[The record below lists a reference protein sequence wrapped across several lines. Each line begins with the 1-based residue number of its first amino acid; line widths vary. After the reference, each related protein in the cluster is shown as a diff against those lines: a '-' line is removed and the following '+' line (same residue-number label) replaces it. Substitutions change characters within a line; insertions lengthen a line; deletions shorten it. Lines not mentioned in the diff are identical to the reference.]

1 MRAQNCVSVREHPV
15 SFFFSIFF
23 LVSNKEKIQTIIP
36 TQLFEVQKSLTF
48 SRKVFEKIF
57 WVFCVVNFF
66 RVNRFAAVK
75 ILEIAV
81 YFLPVKLLKTAV
93 FYIDNSSIFNKCAV
107 NILETQVNLMGKNI
121 RSWSIFIENSSIFWK

>member
-1 MRAQNCVSVREHPV
+1 MN
-15 SFFFSIFF
+15 
-23 LVSNKEKIQTIIP
+23 EK
-36 TQLFEVQKSLTF
+36 
-48 SRKVFEKIF
+48 
-57 WVFCVVNFF
+57 

-121 RSWSIFIENSSIFWK
+121 RS